1 MKNNALYNLDYAV
14 IAGYFLLVFSIAA
27 MLIRRDNK
35 KAKGSATGN
44 YFLGGRNMGWFI
56 IGASLFSSNIGSE
69 HLVGLAGAGASGN
82 FPAAQMEILAA
93 FMLLILGWF
102 FVPFYMRSGVFT
114 MPQFLELRYSKWS
127 KNYLSWVSIIA
138 YVLTKISVTIAAGG
152 IIFTTFLN
160 VDFWTGSILIVI
172 ATGLYTIFG
181 GLKAVAY
188 TDMIQMFVLI
198 GGSVALTFYGLDAL
212 GGWEVLK
219 VKTDDT
225 YLSLWRG
232 INHESFPWTGV
243 LFGAPILGIWYWCT
257 DQFIVQRTLAARNI
271 DQARKGTIFAGYLK
285 LLPLFIFLV
294 PGVIAYALST
304 GPNPVL
310 TFPVIDG
317 KVVYDAALPLMSMQL
332 LPAGLKGLV
341 VAGLI
346 AALMSSLSSVFN
358 SCSTL
363 FTLDIYKQYFP
374 ETTEKKLVKV
384 GQIATAGLVLLGL
397 AWIPMLQALKGGL
410 FEKIQSIQSY
420 ISPPIAAVFLFGL
433 LFKKLN
439 ASGAKA
445 ALLTG
450 AILGSLRLILE
461 INQVALPLALNWFV
475 AINFLHFALFLFIV
489 CTLVLIGFSLN
500 TPQEPSALAKTLT
513 LNIESNPINLT
524 SKLNVALSL
533 ILVLL
538 ILIIWYVF
546 K

>member
-1 MKNNALYNLDYAV
+1 MKNSGLYSLDYWVIALYFV
-14 IAGYFLLVFSIAA
+14 GVFVTAA
-27 MLIRRDNK
+27 LLIRRDAK
-35 KAKGSATGN
+35 KAKGTATGN
-44 YFLGGRNMGWFI
+44 YFLGGRNLGWFI

-82 FPAAQMEILAA
+82 FPAAQIEILAA

-114 MPQFLELRYSKWS
+114 MPQFLELRYSKWA

-152 IIFTTFLN
+152 IIFTAFLEVN
-160 VDFWTGSILIVI
+160 FWTGSIIIVI

-198 GGSVALTFYGLDAL
+198 GGSVALTFYGLNAL
-212 GGWEVLK
+212 GGWDELVRQ
-219 VKTDDT
+219 TDPT

-232 INHESFPWTGV
+232 INHESFPWTGI
-243 LFGAPILGIWYWCT
+243 LLGAPILGIWYWCT

-271 DQARKGTIFAGYLK
+271 DQARKATIFAGYLK
-285 LLPLFIFLV
+285 LLPLFIFLI

-310 TFPVIDG
+310 TFPTIDG
-317 KVVYDAALPLMSMQL
+317 KTIYDAALPLMTMQL
-332 LPAGLKGLV
+332 LPTGLKGLV

-374 ETTEKKLVKV
+374 ETSEKKLVRV

-397 AWIPMLQALKGGL
+397 AWIPMLQALEGGL

-439 ASGAKA
+439 ANGAKA
-445 ALLTG
+445 ALITG

-461 INQVALPLALNWFV
+461 INQRSLPPIFSWFV
-475 AINFLHFALFLFIV
+475 SINFLHFALFLFTV
-489 CTLVLIGFSLN
+489 CTLVLIGFSLFS
-500 TPQEPSALAKTLT
+500 TKGLD
-513 LNIESNPINLT
+513 NISSNLIFSVENSTINST
-524 SKLNVALSL
+524 SKLNVGLSL
-533 ILVLL
+533 LLVLL
-538 ILIIWYVF
+538 ILTLWYVF